1 MPARRNAYGHREP
14 RTAGNTARAQALTA
28 RWLRPPPLARGPD
41 PCTGAKPRR
50 LAKGGGPRQ

>member
-1 MPARRNAYGHREP
+1 MPARRNSYGPKAP
-14 RTAGNTARAQALTA
+14 RTPAQLARAQALTA